1 MGLDLYRKM
10 YRIKGM
16 VMLHDRHQMSVS
28 DATRRG
34 VSGLLADAESG
45 QDIIV
50 ARHAKPVAAV
60 VSMQRFGELQA
71 LTRVAT
77 DTGRRTSLDDALAA
91 FGTTRAE
98 LEDLDDDDE

>member
-1 MGLDLYRKM
+1 
-10 YRIKGM
+10 M

-71 LTRVAT
+71 LEEDLRDLALVLTRVAT

-98 LEDLDDDDE
+98 LEDLDDDE